1 MGAYRITERS
11 CKQYYKSQSKEKSQ
25 IKQKEHLVL
34 RCSFC
39 SAIDRRVRVL
49 HLYIKAEWLKGRTD
63 SLLIVVVFHESFKS
77 ETH

>member
-25 IKQKEHLVL
+25 IKQKEHLAL

-49 HLYIKAEWLKGRTD
+49 QFIYQGG
-63 SLLIVVVFHESFKS
+63 VVERQDGQPVNCCCVSTS
-77 ETH
+77 TIETH